1 MQLFLLQGFSI
12 VKTSDAVQHFGGRRQ
27 LAEVLGITRQAVEK
41 WGAYVAEGA
50 AYKLQHL
57 TGGRL
62 RVIESAYQ
70 KKRRK

>member
-1 MQLFLLQGFSI
+1 M
-12 VKTSDAVQHFGGRRQ
+12 KTSDAVQHFGGRRQ

-41 WGAYVAEGA
+41 WGTYVAEGA